1 MCVSVDLKCVMHWF
15 SLAEKEALVSD
26 AGKLYVLDS
35 LLQRL
40 KVDGH
45 RVLIYS
51 QMTRMIDL
59 LEVLLLCV
67 WLRVGVG
74 VYVVCLCVYVVCLC
88 VCICGCAH
96 VGVSQEAVVSRC
108 TIFRVI
114 IFFERQHSLNTI
126 FQQQKKAHFKSCS
139 ILLGTQTRYCWYWCA
154 LSYMS
159 KNTLPSFPLA
169 QEYMV
174 CRKHTYMRLDG
185 SSKISD
191 RRDMVADFQT
201 KSDIFVFLLS
211 TRAGGL
217 GINLTAADTVS
228 WVGQNVCCQTLLRA
242 SVKLHSHNT

>member
-1 MCVSVDLKCVMHWF
+1 MCAWTSSVSCTDSRLQKKRHWWVTQASCMCWTPCCSGSRWMVTACSF
-15 SLAEKEALVSD
+15 TLRWHA
-26 AGKLYVLDS
+26 
-35 LLQRL
+35 
-40 KVDGH
+40 
-45 RVLIYS
+45 
-51 QMTRMIDL
+51 
-59 LEVLLLCV
+59 
-67 WLRVGVG
+67 WLTCWR
-74 VYVVCLCVYVVCLC
+74 YCFC
-88 VCICGCAH
+88 VCDCGWVWVCMLCATVWMLYAFACVCVCAH
-96 VGVSQEAVVSRC
+96 VGVSKEDAVSWC

-114 IFFERQHSLNTI
+114 TFFEWQHSLNTI
-126 FQQQKKAHFKSCS
+126 FQQQKKAHFKSCG

-228 WVGQNVCCQTLLRA
+228 WVGQNMCCQTLLWA
-242 SVKLHSHNT
+242 SVILHSHNT

>member
-1 MCVSVDLKCVMHWF
+1 MNNSDSEYISLKSNFIIDLNSCLQLHHRLSMFLFILFYICW
-15 SLAEKEALVSD
+15 
-26 AGKLYVLDS
+26 YVLTGYC
-35 LLQRL
+35 RRWT
-40 KVDGH
+40 V
-45 RVLIYS
+45 
-51 QMTRMIDL
+51 M
-59 LEVLLLCV
+59 
-67 WLRVGVG
+67 
-74 VYVVCLCVYVVCLC
+74 
-88 VCICGCAH
+88 
-96 VGVSQEAVVSRC
+96 VSWC

-114 IFFERQHSLNTI
+114 IFFEWQHSLNTI

-201 KSDIFVFLLS
+201 KSDIFVFLPS

-228 WVGQNVCCQTLLRA
+228 WVGQNVCCQTLLWA